1 MNIVQLLIIIVGVC
15 PTNALTIYPS
25 RVARVSRTLL
35 WGRRNKGIIWDDNG
49 LELTANENLDD
60 YRDIDD
66 NVRQIHQSNKMKEIF
81 KPKTPKQK
89 GYYNDINDDA
99 LSLVIAS
106 GPAGTGKTLFPTQ
119 HAAKLLLETEQKII
133 VTRPLISVDEEL
145 GYLPGTINQKMDP
158 WIIPIF
164 DVLREFFPQKTLNTF
179 IAEKRL
185 EIVPLAFMRGRTF
198 KDTFI
203 IGDELQ
209 NTSNKQMLML
219 LTRLGE
225 NSRMVITGDIHQCD
239 NTENGLNDLLI
250 RVSKRYGQER
260 NDEHMDHEH
269 MDHEHMDHEHM
280 DHEHIRN
287 DLISIVEFDTGDIQ
301 RSAIITTI
309 LDLYES

>member
-1 MNIVQLLIIIVGVC
+1 MSILPILSILGLVGT
-15 PTNALTIYPS
+15 TNAMMVYPS
-25 RVARVSRTLL
+25 TRKRVSKTLL
-35 WGRRNKGIIWDDNG
+35 CGRRNKGIIWDDNG
-49 LELTANENLDD
+49 VEITGENFDE
-60 YRDIDD
+60 YRDID
-66 NVRQIHQSNKMKEIF
+66 VMTQHTYQSDKMKEIF

-89 GYYNDINDDA
+89 NYYEDINDDA

-119 HAAKLLLETEQKII
+119 HAAKLLFETEQKII
-133 VTRPLISVDEEL
+133 LTRPLISVDEEL

-203 IGDELQ
+203 IGGELQ
-209 NTSNKQMLML
+209 NTSIKQMLML

-239 NTENGLNDLLI
+239 NTENGLKDLLMRI
-250 RVSKRYGQER
+250 TKRYNVER
-260 NDEHMDHEH
+260 NDYNEHNDNEH
-269 MDHEHMDHEHM
+269 
-280 DHEHIRN
+280 N
-287 DLISIVEFDTGDIQ
+287 DNRHNDSDMRKELISMVEFETGDIQ
-301 RSAIITTI
+301 RSPIIRTI

>member
-1 MNIVQLLIIIVGVC
+1 MCILQILLTVGLFG
-15 PTNALTIYPS
+15 TANAMMVYPS
-25 RVARVSRTLL
+25 TRTRVSKTLV

-49 LELTANENLDD
+49 VEIDGENFDE
-60 YRDIDD
+60 YCDIDD
-66 NVRQIHQSNKMKEIF
+66 ITQETYQTDKMKDIF
-81 KPKTPKQK
+81 KPKTAKQK
-89 GYYNDINDDA
+89 HYYEDINDDA

-133 VTRPLISVDEEL
+133 LTRPLISVDEEL

-209 NTSNKQMLML
+209 NTSIKQMLML

-225 NSRMVITGDIHQCD
+225 NSRMVITGDVHQCD
-239 NTENGLNDLLI
+239 NTENGLEDLLMRI
-250 RVSKRYGQER
+250 KYRYNVER
-260 NDEHMDHEH
+260 NDDTEHKDNEH
-269 MDHEHMDHEHM
+269 KDDEHKDDEL
-280 DHEHIRN
+280 RN
-287 DLISIVEFDTGDIQ
+287 ELISMVEFDKHDIQ
-301 RSAIITTI
+301 RSPIIRTI
-309 LDLYES
+309 LDLYETS

>member
-1 MNIVQLLIIIVGVC
+1 MYAFKLLVMLAFIAS
-15 PTNALTIYPS
+15 TNAIIFS
-25 RVARVSRTLL
+25 RSRFRHAHVSRLPL
-35 WGRRNKGIIWDDNG
+35 WGRRNRAIVWDEEKDSNNAKDAKDVNDFG
-49 LELTANENLDD
+49 MYD
-60 YRDIDD
+60 YDYDYEESDFRG
-66 NVRQIHQSNKMKEIF
+66 VSQSNKMKDIF
-81 KPKTPKQK
+81 KPRTPKQK
-89 GYYNDINDDA
+89 EYYNDINNDE
-99 LSLVIAS
+99 LSLVIAT

-119 HAAKLLLETEQKII
+119 YAAKLLLETDQKII
-133 VTRPLISVDEEL
+133 LTRPLISVDEEL

-225 NSRMVITGDIHQCD
+225 NSKLIITGDIHQCD
-239 NTENGLNDLLI
+239 NTENGLLDLL
-250 RVSKRYGQER
+250 KRIHHNYDVER
-260 NDEHMDHEH
+260 NDNYKEQLKSK
-269 MDHEHMDHEHM
+269 
-280 DHEHIRN
+280 
-287 DLISIVEFDTGDIQ
+287 LISTIDFDISDIQ

-309 LDLYES
+309 LELYEPQN